1 MRAHQRED
9 CLLDLGQIP
18 GLDVLDGL
26 DQEAEQ
32 PCGLERA
39 VALARGNQAR
49 LKVVSV
55 IESLPAGTPL
65 GVALLGRQG

>member
-1 MRAHQRED
+1 MKHFANI
-9 CLLDLGQIP
+9 LY
-18 GLDVLDGL
+18 VLD
-26 DQEAEQ
+26 QNAEQ

-65 GVALLGRQG
+65 EGLDLTTDDLQAASPQVPQLGA